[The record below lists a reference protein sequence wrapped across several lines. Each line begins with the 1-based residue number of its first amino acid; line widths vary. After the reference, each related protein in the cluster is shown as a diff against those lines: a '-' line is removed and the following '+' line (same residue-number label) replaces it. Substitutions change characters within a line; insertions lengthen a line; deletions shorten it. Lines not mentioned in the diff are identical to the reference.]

1 MFITASINLDKI
13 DKSKIVEGKKGRY
26 VNIIINTRDEEDD
39 YGNNGYIAQS
49 VSKEERDNGVKGA
62 ILGNIKIYSNNGGG
76 KSAPKKQSSSSFEE
90 EDDILPF

>member
-13 DKSKIVEGKKGRY
+13 DNSKIVEGKKGRY
-26 VNIIINTRDEEDD
+26 VNIIINTRDEQDD

-76 KSAPKKQSSSSFEE
+76 KPSPKKQSSSSFEE
-90 EDDILPF
+90 DPSDLPF